1 MAGIGFAALVPV
13 IFILLAILFW
23 SPIKLYGIH
32 REAKRTNE
40 LLMRTNE
47 LLRQLI
53 NEHSTATPND
63 EDPRHGGT

>member
-1 MAGIGFAALVPV
+1 MAGIGLAALVPV

-53 NEHSTATPND
+53 NEHSTTTPDD
-63 EDPRHGGT
+63 EDPRRGGT